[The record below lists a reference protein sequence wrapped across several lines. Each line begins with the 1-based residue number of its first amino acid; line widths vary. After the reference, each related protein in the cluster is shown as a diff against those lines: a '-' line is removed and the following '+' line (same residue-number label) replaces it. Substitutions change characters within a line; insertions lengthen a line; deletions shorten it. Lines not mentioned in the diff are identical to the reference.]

1 MDLNHGPLGYEP
13 SELPSCSTP
22 RRLLLATL
30 STIGANLNLSTFG
43 RVSYRICAHAHSHLT
58 LSNTIEKLC
67 TYEEYNQHL
76 DIFFRFVP
84 RALRDTK

>member
-30 STIGANLNLSTFG
+30 STIGANLDLSTFG
-43 RVSYRICAHAHSHLT
+43 RVSLYLVRIL
-58 LSNTIEKLC
+58 
-67 TYEEYNQHL
+67 
-76 DIFFRFVP
+76 RFVYMS
-84 RALRDTK
+84 DIDIININKCGV

>member
-22 RRLLLATL
+22 RRLLLAAL

-43 RVSYRICAHAHSHLT
+43 RVLLYLVRIL
-58 LSNTIEKLC
+58 
-67 TYEEYNQHL
+67 
-76 DIFFRFVP
+76 RFV
-84 RALRDTK
+84 RMSDIGTININKCGV